1 MKRSKMINNRKN
13 RVIDKN
19 VKKRK
24 LAFNKITTIR
34 FKLIVPFFIPIIFLI
49 LLGAVSYQKASEGIR
64 TSYQDAN
71 LQTIRMTSKY
81 LQFGIDEIHALATQY
96 QNDDTIKNYLLGV
109 SSNDV
114 LQNSKNYKAIQ
125 NSIITKETTVDYI
138 SDIYILSD
146 KYNSIST
153 TSSIA
158 ENMCAEFL
166 QTESGKLIRNMNDM
180 IWVGSNTF
188 LDEKLGVGMDEYS
201 LRLIR
206 FAVDKESLIVIDM
219 DHAMVQNILSDVEI
233 SKDGM
238 IALVTSDGK
247 EIVSSNSTA
256 NPSSVFTNQEFYKK
270 ALNSDITDGA
280 VYVDYQK
287 QSNLFLYSKIG
298 DTGAMICALIPKSL
312 IYSQAD
318 SIKEVTLFLGTFAC
332 IIAILVGLFI
342 SGGIDKTIKYI
353 IAKLKKAAD
362 GDIAISFN
370 TKRND
375 EFRILM
381 DELNHTFLNVKGLIG
396 QVTEMGNNVSNMSD
410 NVAITAQDF
419 AQETANIALA
429 MNEIEQGVMQEAKDA
444 EQCLEQMDNLS
455 KKIEI
460 MSTNTCKIET
470 ITDETKKSILEGTIT
485 TNELNEQTKSTN
497 EITSVIVREIENL
510 AEKSK
515 SIDVIVNVITN
526 IISQTN
532 LLSLNASIEAAR
544 AGEAGKGFSVVA
556 SEMRSLS
563 EQTQMSINNIKSI
576 IKTLQENMIMVAST
590 AKKAE
595 EVMQLQSKAVQNTTK
610 SYSHINESVD
620 DLVIHL
626 KNIVSNVQSIEDA
639 RVNTLT
645 AIENISSVLEEIAA
659 YTINVNQTATKQL
672 VSSEQLKQWSVD
684 LNKDSEKLVNAIHKF
699 NV

>member
-1 MKRSKMINNRKN
+1 MKRSNMINKSKKRIMNKN
-13 RVIDKN
+13 A
-19 VKKRK
+19 KKRK
-24 LAFNKITTIR
+24 LVFNKIATIR

-49 LLGAVSYQKASEGIR
+49 LLGVVSYQKASEGIR
-64 TSYQDAN
+64 TSYQDAT

-81 LQFGIDEIHALATQY
+81 LEFSIDETHALATQY

-109 SSNDV
+109 HSSDI
-114 LQNSKNYKAIQ
+114 LQNSKNYNAIQ
-125 NSIITKETTVDYI
+125 NSIITKEATVDFI

-146 KYNSIST
+146 KYNSITT
-153 TSSIA
+153 TSPNA
-158 ENMCAEFL
+158 EHICSGFFE
-166 QTESGKLIRNMNDM
+166 TESGKLIRNINDT
-180 IWVGSNTF
+180 IWLGSDTY
-188 LDEKLGVGMDEYS
+188 LDEKLGVGMEEYS

-206 FAVDKESLIVIDM
+206 FAVDMKSLIVIDM
-219 DHAMVQNILSDVEI
+219 DHALVHNILSDTQI
-233 SKDGM
+233 SEDGLV
-238 IALVTSDGK
+238 AFVTSDGK
-247 EIVSSNSTA
+247 EIASSDTTTNL
-256 NPSSVFTNQEFYKK
+256 SSIFANQEFYQE
-270 ALNSDITDGA
+270 AINSDVSYGA

-287 QSNLFLYSKIG
+287 EDHLFLYSKIG
-298 DTGAMICALIPKSL
+298 DTGAMICSLIPKST

-318 SIKEVTLFLGTFAC
+318 SIKEITLILGTIAC
-332 IIAILVGLFI
+332 IIAIVIGLFI

-353 IAKLKKAAD
+353 IVKLKKAAD

-375 EFRILM
+375 EFCILM

-396 QVTEMGNNVSNMSD
+396 QVREMGNNVSSMSD

-419 AQETANIALA
+419 AKETANIALA

-460 MSTNTCKIET
+460 MSTNTAKIEK
-470 ITDETKKSILEGTIT
+470 ITDETKKSIIEGTIT
-485 TNELNEQTKSTN
+485 TSELNEQTKSTN
-497 EITSVIVREIENL
+497 EITGVIVTEIENL

-556 SEMRSLS
+556 SEMRNLS
-563 EQTQMSINNIKSI
+563 EQTQMSINDIKSI

-590 AKKAE
+590 AKQAE
-595 EVMQLQSKAVQNTTK
+595 EVMQLQSLAVQNTTK

-626 KNIVSNVQSIEDA
+626 KNIINNVESIEDA
-639 RVNTLT
+639 RVNTLA

-659 YTINVNQTATKQL
+659 YTINVNQTASKQL
-672 VSSEQLKQWSVD
+672 VSSEQLKQWSDD

-699 NV
+699 SV